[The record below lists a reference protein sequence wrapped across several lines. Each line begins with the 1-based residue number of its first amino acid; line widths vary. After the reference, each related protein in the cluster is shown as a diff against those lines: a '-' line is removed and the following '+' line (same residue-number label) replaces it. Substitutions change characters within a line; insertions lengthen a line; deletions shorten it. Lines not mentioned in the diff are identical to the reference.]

1 MYSDKQAQRVCKL
14 KSAYAQTDSV
24 FKAKAWRSHPKG
36 DRRLLLL
43 CERKMHVVVSATYSA
58 NDEAVCSSALGN
70 ITVSPD
76 QPVIVGR
83 SFNVATVGNKAIL
96 QRW

>member
-1 MYSDKQAQRVCKL
+1 MYSDKQAQRLCKL

-24 FKAKAWRSHPKG
+24 FKAKAWRSHPRG

-43 CERKMHVVVSATYSA
+43 LCESKMVVSATYSA
-58 NDEAVCSSALGN
+58 NDEAACSSALGN
-70 ITVSPD
+70 ITVSPH

-83 SFNVATVGNKAIL
+83 SFNVGNKVIL